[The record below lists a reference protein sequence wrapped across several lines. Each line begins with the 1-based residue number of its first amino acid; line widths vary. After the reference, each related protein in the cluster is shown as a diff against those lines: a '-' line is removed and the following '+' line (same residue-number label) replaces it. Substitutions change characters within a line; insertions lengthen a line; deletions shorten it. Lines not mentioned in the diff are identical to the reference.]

1 MNPTPASQPGP
12 CYELCFQS
20 LFRPGRGWAF
30 PCDAEGHVDMDS
42 MSERA
47 RNNYL
52 FARALIGIEVD
63 MPRVRTN

>member
-1 MNPTPASQPGP
+1 MNPTPTVQT
-12 CYELCFQS
+12 CTRYELCFQS

-30 PCDAEGHVDMDS
+30 PCDADGHVDMDS

-63 MPRVRTN
+63 TPRVRTP